1 MPQSNETRP
10 TVAILGA
17 TGAVGREALRIL
29 EERRLPP
36 EQLRLFASARSAGKT
51 LPYRGET
58 LPVEEATEE
67 KLQTCGADL
76 VLGMTSA
83 AVARR
88 FAPAITASGALFVD
102 NSSAF
107 RGEPAV
113 PLVIPT
119 VNPEAAAAHRG
130 ILSVPN
136 CTTVITLTAV
146 APIHRLS
153 PVQSMIVSSY
163 QAVSGSGEKG
173 ITQLHGEGKALAEG
187 LPLPPPTAYAHQI
200 AGNLLPQIGDLLPAG
215 FTTEEAKM
223 QREGRKILQTEA
235 LTVNCTCVRVPILRC
250 HSVSVTLRT
259 ADPLPLAAVR
269 EALISAPGVRYSE
282 GEAYPMPLL
291 AAGQD
296 DVLVG
301 RLRAD
306 PTGPRGI
313 SFFCCGDQLRRG
325 AATTAV
331 EIGKLA
337 LRNRQPG

>member
-1 MPQSNETRP
+1 MPKSTEDRP
-10 TVAILGA
+10 TVALLGA
-17 TGAVGREALRIL
+17 TGAVGREALHIL

-36 EQLRLFASARSAGKT
+36 EKLRLFASARSAGKT
-51 LPYRGET
+51 IPYRGVP

-67 KLQTCGADL
+67 SLRSCGADL
-76 VLGMTSA
+76 VLGTASA

-88 FAPAITASGALFVD
+88 FAPAIVSGGAVFVD

-107 RGEPAV
+107 RGNMEV
-113 PLVIPT
+113 PLVIPA
-119 VNPEAAAAHRG
+119 VNAAAAAAHRG

-153 PVQSMIVSSY
+153 PAESMIVSSY

-173 ITQLHGEGKALAEG
+173 IAQLRGEEKALAEG
-187 LPLPPPTAYAHQI
+187 RPLPPPTAYAHQI
-200 AGNLLPQIGDLLPAG
+200 AGNLLPQIGELLPGG
-215 FTTEEAKM
+215 FTSEEAKM
-223 QREGRKILQTEA
+223 ESEGRKILRSER

-259 ADPLPLAAVR
+259 ALPLPHAAVR
-269 EALISAPGVRYSE
+269 EALRASPGLQYFE
-282 GEAYPMPLL
+282 GESYPMPSL

-306 PTGPRGI
+306 PTDPRGI

-325 AATTAV
+325 AAATAV
-331 EIGKLA
+331 EIGA
-337 LRNRQPG
+337 LVFPSL

>member
-1 MPQSNETRP
+1 MPKSSENRP
-10 TVAILGA
+10 VIAVLGA

-51 LPYRGET
+51 LPYRGEG
-58 LPVEEATEE
+58 LPVKEASEES
-67 KLQTCGADL
+67 LRSCGADL

-88 FAPAITASGALFVD
+88 FAPAITGSGAVFVD

-107 RGEPAV
+107 RENLEV
-113 PLVIPT
+113 PLVIPA
-119 VNPEAAAAHRG
+119 VNPGAIAAHRG

-153 PVQSMIVSSY
+153 PVESMIVSSY

-173 ITQLHGEGKALAEG
+173 IAQLRDEEKALAEG
-187 LPLPPPTAYAHQI
+187 RPLPPPAAYAHQI
-200 AGNLLPQIGDLLPAG
+200 AGNLLPQIGEPLPDG
-215 FTTEEAKM
+215 FTSEEAKM

-259 ADPLPLAAVR
+259 AAPLPLTAVR
-269 EALISAPGVRYSE
+269 EALISAPGVRFFE
-282 GEAYPMPLL
+282 GENYPMPLL

-306 PTGPRGI
+306 PTDPRGI

-325 AATTAV
+325 AAATAV
-331 EIGKLA
+331 EIGALA
-337 LRNRQPG
+337 LSSR